1 MTEAWIV
8 DAVRSPV
15 ARAHPEQGVFRFVR
29 PDDLSADILK
39 SLVERSGIDPNLI
52 NDVFWGCARQIN
64 EQGYNVA
71 RQAVLI
77 AGLPLTVC
85 GTTVNRNCGSSLEA
99 LHQATRV
106 ILTGENDVAIAGG
119 VEHMHKAGWDTI
131 PELSPQ
137 MLKRHCADAFHMGMV
152 CEHLAS
158 KFQITRELQDA
169 FAFRSH
175 QLAASASKE
184 GLFNNEIIPTW
195 GHSITGEFQP
205 FAIDQTIRHDTS
217 LEALAKLKPA
227 FLDNGTIT
235 AGNASPFSVG
245 AAAIMMMAD
254 QKAKELGL
262 TPFAK
267 VRAMAIAGNDPL
279 HMGIGPV
286 PAIQKI
292 LQKTGLSLD
301 EIEIIEINEAFA
313 AQVLSVAKELK
324 LDPEKINKL
333 GGGLALGHPL
343 GASGARI
350 ITTMV
355 HEMKRSNANY
365 ALAAMCIGGG
375 QGIATLLERVS

>member
-8 DAVRSPV
+8 QAVRSPV
-15 ARAHPEQGVFRFVR
+15 ARAHPEQGIFRFVR

-39 SLVERSGIDPNLI
+39 NLVERSGIDPNLI

-77 AGLPLTVC
+77 AGLPLSVC

-106 ILTGENDVAIAGG
+106 ILAGENDVAIAGG
-119 VEHMHKAGWDTI
+119 VEHMHKAGWDTV

-158 KFQITRELQDA
+158 TFQISRELQDA
-169 FAFRSH
+169 FALRSH
-175 QLAASASKE
+175 QRATSASKD
-184 GLFNNEIIPTW
+184 GLFTEEILPIW
-195 GHSITGEFQP
+195 GHNIAGEFQP
-205 FAIDQTIRHDTS
+205 FYFDQTIRQDTS

-227 FLDNGTIT
+227 FLENGTIT

-245 AAAIMMMAD
+245 AAALMVMAD
-254 QKAKELGL
+254 HKAKELGL
-262 TPFAK
+262 NPFAK
-267 VRAMAIAGNDPL
+267 VRAMAVAGNDPL
-279 HMGIGPV
+279 YMGIGPV

-292 LQKTGLSLD
+292 LKKTRLSLD

-324 LDPEKINKL
+324 IDSEKINKL
-333 GGGLALGHPL
+333 GGGLSLGHPL
-343 GASGARI
+343 GATGARI
-350 ITTMV
+350 ITTIV
-355 HEMKRSNANY
+355 HEMKRSKARY
-365 ALAAMCIGGG
+365 AIAAMCIGGG